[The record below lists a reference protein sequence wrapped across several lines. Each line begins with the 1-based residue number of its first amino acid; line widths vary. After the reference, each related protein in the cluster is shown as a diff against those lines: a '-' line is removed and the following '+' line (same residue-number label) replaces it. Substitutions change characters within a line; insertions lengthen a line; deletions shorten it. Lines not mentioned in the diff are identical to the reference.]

1 MAKRVLKFNDAF
13 ESYLNHLIRDC
24 NINHNELKNPD
35 CIKNLAQTL
44 ELTIKELFTTSE
56 VFKNRLDYCKAVKE
70 SLDNRF
76 FYQPPV
82 YSIDDLDYIDKK
94 LFVIDSH
101 PKHAQRSPEWYH
113 FRWERLTASDLG
125 KAVGDKG
132 DKSRLELIYQKSM
145 SLEQYIKQREGT
157 SLSGPAIQHG
167 ICFEAVATELYEI
180 KNNLT
185 VLEYGCLPHQYVDYL
200 AASPDGICKSRES
213 NPNYHGRMLE
223 IKCPYSRVITGI
235 PKTEYYMQVQ
245 LQLEVCDLEYCDFLE
260 CDIRVYSGMTQFLND
275 SPKDEASYKYTKS
288 NKPKGVIY
296 EYYEKGSNST
306 KYKYCPL
313 KLSNDEICQWIQ
325 DTREEIINDSRYHSG
340 GCKYWWLEEFNENL
354 IKREPEYFANLKIKL
369 DEFWEKVVHYRKNG
383 VLELEYKLGIKQK
396 PASSLD
402 NHLERKSDIEIDMDY
417 LKPGDI
423 DTIDFIDVSEQKPS
437 KNTYNDI
444 DFIDT
449 TKEEPPVKSKSKS
462 LLVIKPDSDDD
473 NNDDL

>member
-1 MAKRVLKFNDAF
+1 
-13 ESYLNHLIRDC
+13 
-24 NINHNELKNPD
+24 
-35 CIKNLAQTL
+35 
-44 ELTIKELFTTSE
+44 
-56 VFKNRLDYCKAVKE
+56 
-70 SLDNRF
+70 
-76 FYQPPV
+76 
-82 YSIDDLDYIDKK
+82 
-94 LFVIDSH
+94 
-101 PKHAQRSPEWYH
+101 
-113 FRWERLTASDLG
+113 
-125 KAVGDKG
+125 
-132 DKSRLELIYQKSM
+132 
-145 SLEQYIKQREGT
+145 
-157 SLSGPAIQHG
+157 
-167 ICFEAVATELYEI
+167 
-180 KNNLT
+180 
-185 VLEYGCLPHQYVDYL
+185 
-200 AASPDGICKSRES
+200 
-213 NPNYHGRMLE
+213 
-223 IKCPYSRVITGI
+223 
-235 PKTEYYMQVQ
+235 
-245 LQLEVCDLEYCDFLE
+245 
-260 CDIRVYSGMTQFLND
+260 MTQFLND

-313 KLSNDEICQWIQ
+313 KLSNDEICQWIH
-325 DTREEIINDSRYHSG
+325 DTREDIINDSIYHSG

-423 DTIDFIDVSEQKPS
+423 DTIDFIDVSEKKPN